1 MPLGMSA
8 GRSPRRSHRILVLQP
23 RSCSWRSISPR
34 TSLGGSSSSRPSSA
48 RLAST
53 RPDRSGGSAPASA
66 GPAPGDEV
74 QPSLLGSARPGQQ
87 FPGDCLRLLADLD
100 PDSIDHALQV
110 GLQPPALPGAPPAPC
125 RAAPA
130 PRGSGISACQLL
142 PILGVSRVAG
152 CGNRYLPRSSP
163 SLSLS
168 LVLDRYS
175 LSLVQPSG
183 ADPPRSAGRPHV
195 PPCRAAPTSTTCPSS
210 ASRGGALSPPVRLV
224 GRGSP
229 TGSSDLAYG
238 RKAPGGGEPQVLSDN
253 TARNVSVAR
262 VMAPRAALVSARAL
276 SMTKSWMMAWQRSVV
291 TGTPASRSLSA

>member
-8 GRSPRRSHRILVLQP
+8 GRSPRRSPPDPRPPAPGAARGARSARAP
-23 RSCSWRSISPR
+23 RSADHPAPF
-34 TSLGGSSSSRPSSA
+34 LA
-48 RLAST
+48 RRAWPER

-74 QPSLLGSARPGQQ
+74 QPSLLGAARPGQQQ

-110 GLQPPALPGAPPAPC
+110 GLQPSALPGAPPAPC

-195 PPCRAAPTSTTCPSS
+195 PPCRAAPTSMTCPSS

-238 RKAPGGGEPQVLSDN
+238 RKAPGGGGLRACR
-253 TARNVSVAR
+253 TTLL
-262 VMAPRAALVSARAL
+262 VMCRWP
-276 SMTKSWMMAWQRSVV
+276 
-291 TGTPASRSLSA
+291 G